1 MPPSPFLGQSW
12 SSIDK
17 KQFRTKSK
25 QQLNHSWLFKGTGLF
40 PKGAVAAMALD
51 EVAPPPAPSPPR
63 REECAEAVIK
73 HPKKCRFFCEPAG
86 PWCSFSIRLKV
97 WPMGKHRSYTS
108 DAGSTSEESSQWED
122 CLAAVVQV
130 LPPRNCP
137 NKWVCPDVEVE
148 LEVRN
153 FKDES
158 LHVRRLWKKTF
169 CEKSS
174 SVGARPLLPSR
185 HLTADEGWCNADD
198 ELFVTAKARFQA
210 APDPLHTMLF
220 AKLDFSEEASQVVFK
235 LKEEPLLFFDK
246 RILVAR
252 SEYFKTM
259 FESQSWLEGRTNE
272 VDLSKDPLA
281 DRRTILAMFRYLMS
295 NTFSAAGDFTWALSV
310 RQFADRYG
318 MADFVERIDS
328 ELIGLVSRDNLLVF
342 LGHVHGKGGQLESF
356 CLEVLKEK
364 THSVI
369 DRHKSKLDQLLQE
382 KPELAKTVILHLM
395 QRDNKESRKRSRSRR
410 RSRESRRR

>member
-1 MPPSPFLGQSW
+1 
-12 SSIDK
+12 
-17 KQFRTKSK
+17 
-25 QQLNHSWLFKGTGLF
+25 
-40 PKGAVAAMALD
+40 
-51 EVAPPPAPSPPR
+51 
-63 REECAEAVIK
+63 
-73 HPKKCRFFCEPAG
+73 
-86 PWCSFSIRLKV
+86 
-97 WPMGKHRSYTS
+97 
-108 DAGSTSEESSQWED
+108 
-122 CLAAVVQV
+122 
-130 LPPRNCP
+130 
-137 NKWVCPDVEVE
+137 
-148 LEVRN
+148 
-153 FKDES
+153 
-158 LHVRRLWKKTF
+158 
-169 CEKSS
+169 
-174 SVGARPLLPSR
+174 
-185 HLTADEGWCNADD
+185 
-198 ELFVTAKARFQA
+198 
-210 APDPLHTMLF
+210 
-220 AKLDFSEEASQVVFK
+220 
-235 LKEEPLLFFDK
+235 